1 MPCKRG
7 SSWCVPLGLLPA
19 PGWSALCLSF
29 QNQRGELLHENYH
42 CMKSSRRQSGIKYL
56 YIFSSKMMS
65 GGTEG
70 KPVLQEEREWSYP
83 IQGGGLLLVL
93 KQCRKGIP
101 EVSLNHAYNVN
112 HSPSPWG
119 PDNRV
124 GKMGQIQSF
133 LIESVI

>member
-1 MPCKRG
+1 M
-7 SSWCVPLGLLPA
+7 
-19 PGWSALCLSF
+19 
-29 QNQRGELLHENYH
+29 
-42 CMKSSRRQSGIKYL
+42 KYL

-70 KPVLQEEREWSYP
+70 KPVLQEEWEWGYP
-83 IQGGGLLLVL
+83 MQSGNLLLVL

-101 EVSLNHAYNVN
+101 EESLNDTYSVN
-112 HSPSPWG
+112 HSPSPRG

-124 GKMGQIQSF
+124 GKMGQTQSF